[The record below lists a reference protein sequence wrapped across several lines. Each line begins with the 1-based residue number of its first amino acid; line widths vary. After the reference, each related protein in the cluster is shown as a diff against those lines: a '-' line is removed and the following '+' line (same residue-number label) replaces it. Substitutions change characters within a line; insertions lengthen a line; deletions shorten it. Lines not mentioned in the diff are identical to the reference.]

1 MSLNGLRIGGQCP
14 SPPPTFRD
22 NVIVGIGMAVILALL
37 LGPPVYGICWWV
49 FG

>member
-22 NVIVGIGMAVILALL
+22 WVKLWSVVIGVCAVIAWFV
-37 LGPPVYGICWWV
+37 LG
-49 FG
+49 